1 MRLDLSNNIDNNTKF
16 IQDFL
21 KELQDYLE
29 KEVNIP
35 LINPT
40 HNENKIITEFR
51 DKMYIERS
59 EILNDYA
66 KQTSNRGEMYYI
78 YDKNSKLQDGYNL
91 CICKEENSHTIIE
104 GNSNI
109 LPKGATIGS
118 VLRKFEG
125 NYILDNE
132 ATKDISERIEKM
144 KDELLEKQT
153 EFLNSK
159 RVEGHIYEVS
169 ENGNDRVWI
178 FDITNNSDEALEEIS
193 FSKELLQDAK
203 VGDLFVYENGEY
215 KKYLK

>member
-1 MRLDLSNNIDNNTKF
+1 MKLDLSNNIANNTKF
-16 IQDFL
+16 VQNFI

-29 KEVNIP
+29 RKVDIP

-40 HNENKIITEFR
+40 NNGNKIITEFR
-51 DKMYIERS
+51 DKMYIQRS
-59 EILNDYA
+59 KILNDYA
-66 KQTSNRGEMYYI
+66 KKTIDKGQMYYI
-78 YDKNSKLQDGYNL
+78 YDRNSKLEDGYNL
-91 CICKEENSHTIIE
+91 CICEEEKSHVIIE
-104 GNSNI
+104 VNSNI

-118 VLRKFEG
+118 VLRKFED

-132 ATKDISERIEKM
+132 ASKDISERIEKM
-144 KDELLEKQT
+144 KYQLLEKQT

-169 ENGNDRVWI
+169 ENGKDRIWI
-178 FDITNNSDEALEEIS
+178 FDITNNSNEALEEIE
-193 FSKELLQDAK
+193 FPKELLQNAK

>member
-1 MRLDLSNNIDNNTKF
+1 MRLDLSNNIANNTKF

-59 EILNDYA
+59 KILNDYA
-66 KQTSNRGEMYYI
+66 KQSSNKGEMYYI
-78 YDKNSKLQDGYNL
+78 YDKNSKLQDVYNL

-104 GNSNI
+104 ANSNT
-109 LPKGATIGS
+109 LPNGARIGS
-118 VLRKFEG
+118 VLRKSED
-125 NYILDNE
+125 NYVLDNE
-132 ATKDISERIEKM
+132 ATKYISKKIEKM

-159 RVEGHIYEVS
+159 RIEGHIYEIS
-169 ENGNDRVWI
+169 EKGNDRVWI

>member
-1 MRLDLSNNIDNNTKF
+1 MRLDLTNNIDNNTKF

-29 KEVNIP
+29 RKVNIP

-59 EILNDYA
+59 KILNDYA
-66 KQTSNRGEMYYI
+66 KQTSNKGEMYYI

-91 CICKEENSHTIIE
+91 CICKEEKSHTIIE
-104 GNSNI
+104 ANSNT
-109 LPKGATIGS
+109 LPNGARIGS
-118 VLRKFEG
+118 VLRKSED
-125 NYILDNE
+125 NYALDNE
-132 ATKDISERIEKM
+132 ATKDISKRIEKM
-144 KDELLEKQT
+144 KEDLLEKQT

-159 RVEGHIYEVS
+159 RIEGHIYEIS
-169 ENGNDRVWI
+169 EKGNDRVWI
-178 FDITNNSDEALEEIS
+178 FDITNNSNEALEEIS